1 MNKLLAVLLA
11 ARPKT
16 LPAGIVPV
24 WLGAMIVWRYQRA
37 WPDIGFQLNMHWAV
51 LTLVSALCL
60 QIACNFFNDAI
71 DFRKQADTPARQG
84 PERMTAGGKLPPLA
98 VAFFGCLFLLGACA
112 AAWPLIELRGWPLLA
127 IGIPS
132 LYFAYGYTGGPWPL
146 AYKGL
151 GEAFVILFFG
161 IVAVMGTV
169 YVQIGWQPGFV
180 DIYTVALMVGIQCGM
195 LSSVLIEVNNIRDR
209 KEDAQT
215 GKHTL
220 AVRLGDAR
228 ARGLAM
234 AFIVATY
241 LTLPQV
247 ANLLPGLTLNVY
259 WLPLVLMAGLLILKI
274 NKTPADKRMNRVLG
288 LAALHLILF
297 AATLTFV

>member
-16 LPAGIVPV
+16 LPAGLVPV
-24 WLGAMIVWRYQRA
+24 WLGVMIVWKFQRA
-37 WPDIGFQLNMHWAV
+37 YPDTGWNLNVHWAV
-51 LTLVSALCL
+51 LTLISALCL

-71 DFRKQADTPARQG
+71 DFRKKADTARRQG
-84 PERMTAGGKLPPLA
+84 PERMTAGGKLPA
-98 VAFFGCLFLLGACA
+98 GVVAFIGVLFLIGACA
-112 AAWPLIELRGWPLLA
+112 AAWPLIAVRGWPLLA

-161 IVAVMGTV
+161 VVAVMGTV
-169 YVQIGWQPGFV
+169 FVQIGWQPGFW

-195 LSSVLIEVNNIRDR
+195 LSSVLIEINNIRDR
-209 KEDAQT
+209 KEDAET
-215 GKHTL
+215 GKRTL

-247 ANLLPGLTLNVY
+247 SRLLPGLVLNVY
-259 WLPLVLMAGLLILKI
+259 WLPLLLLAGFLILKI

-288 LAALHLILF
+288 LAALHLVLY
-297 AATLTFV
+297 AATLTFA

>member
-1 MNKLLAVLLA
+1 MKTLVSILLA

-16 LPAGIVPV
+16 LPAGVVPV
-24 WLGAMIVWRYQRA
+24 WLGAMIVWRFQQHY
-37 WPDIGFQLNMHWAV
+37 PDIGFHMDVRLAL
-51 LTLVSALCL
+51 LTLISALCL

-71 DFRKQADTPARQG
+71 DCAKKADTAERQG
-84 PERMTAGGKLPPLA
+84 PERMTASGRLSPRAVSFIGAAFLA
-98 VAFFGCLFLLGACA
+98 LACA
-112 AAWPLIELRGWPLLA
+112 AAFPLIELRGWPMLA
-127 IGIPS
+127 IGLPS

-161 IVAVMGTV
+161 VVAVMGTV
-169 YVQIGWQPGFV
+169 FVQIGWRPNYL
-180 DIYTVALMVGIQCGM
+180 DIYTVALMIGVQCGM

-215 GKHTL
+215 GKRTL

-234 AFIVATY
+234 AFVVAAY

-247 ANLLPGLTLNVY
+247 ARLLPGVTLNVY
-259 WLPLVLMAGLLILKI
+259 WLPLLLLAGFLILKI
-274 NKTPADKRMNRVLG
+274 NKTPADRRMNRVLG
-288 LAALHLILF
+288 LAALHLILY
-297 AATLTFV
+297 ALTLTFA